1 MKRLSAPRNPADL
14 QRMTARQ
21 RRRYTSALRVVR
33 RMRRQGISLE
43 EAARAEGTTGRSVKR
58 YVGSAVTRE
67 RGAKTRWRVRRQDR
81 LLRVARVPL
90 QIGGRWEIA
99 PVAIRDSRTASTL
112 GRYWRAVQLAL
123 AGDGAPLRQFR
134 PRYIRIGGVG
144 YPLPTDPDLIAD
156 LAEQGV
162 LDFEESEEVGTP

>member
-14 QRMTARQ
+14 QRMTPRQ
-21 RRRYTSALRVVR
+21 RRRYSASLRALR
-33 RMRRQGISLE
+33 RMRRGNEPLE
-43 EAARAEGTTGRSVKR
+43 VAARHEGLSGRSVR
-58 YVGSAVTRE
+58 RFLGPTITRE
-67 RGAKTRWRVRRQDR
+67 RGAKTRWRARRQDR
-81 LLRVARVPL
+81 LLRISHVPL